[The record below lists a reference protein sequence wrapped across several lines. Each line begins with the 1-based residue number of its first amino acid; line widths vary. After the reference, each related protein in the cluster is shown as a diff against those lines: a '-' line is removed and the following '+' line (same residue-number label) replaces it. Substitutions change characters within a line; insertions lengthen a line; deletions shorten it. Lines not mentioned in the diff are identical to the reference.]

1 MPAIDLWRARS
12 LHGDID
18 HVLIDE
24 ETLQRRVNELGQIMS
39 EEYSGKDLLLVSVLK
54 GSLVFMADLIRSI
67 SIPHAIDFMAT
78 SSYGA
83 GMDSSGIVR
92 IMKDLNY
99 PITGRNVVLV
109 EDIIDSGHTL
119 EYLVGLLVNE
129 TLPACASC
137 PFSTSPLAARSTY
150 RWIGSASQFPMSS
163 SSVTAWTMMRSTETC
178 HTSAYSN
185 PVCILK
191 KLKNSHIVNAPAVIT
206 VDPGRSHIW
215 RLITKLVISQRRSSP
230 LPLASGRRW
239 VGRRRLQ
246 TTTRL

>member
-1 MPAIDLWRARS
+1 MPAIDLWRTRS
-12 LHGDID
+12 LHSDID

-24 ETLQRRVNELGQIMS
+24 ETLQRRVNELGRIMS

-78 SSYGA
+78 SSYGS

-119 EYLVGLLVNE
+119 EYLVGLLGQRN
-129 TLPACASC
+129 PASLRI
-137 PFSTSPLAARSTY
+137 LALLDKPSR
-150 RWIGSASQFPMSS
+150 RE
-163 SSVTAWTMMRSTETC
+163 VDV
-178 HTSAYSN
+178 
-185 PVCILK
+185 PV
-191 KLKNSHIVNAPAVIT
+191 
-206 VDPGRSHIW
+206 D
-215 RLITKLVISQRRSSP
+215 
-230 LPLASGRRW
+230 W
-239 VGRRRLQ
+239 VGFSVPNEFVVGYGLDYDEIYRNLPYIGVLKPSVY
-246 TTTRL
+246 TEESEE